1 MTAQPTPV
9 RSEIIPVA
17 MRDGVKLSV
26 HVHRPDA
33 PGRFAVL
40 LSYTPYNKGPLNP
53 DGARSLVEHG
63 YAVVSFDIR
72 GTGNSEGSND
82 SIYSDP
88 ERQDG
93 YDMVEWAAAQPWS
106 SGRVGMWGIS
116 FGAVVALQMAR
127 AAPPHLAAII
137 ARSGTDDPYTEWT
150 NPGGSPRPYMYMCY
164 SPIMTV
170 SNFSPPDPA
179 EVGDRWE
186 AIWAE
191 RLEHNVP
198 WGVAFIE
205 HLLDGPFWRD
215 RSLRGH
221 YERVRCP
228 VFVVDGWAD
237 WYFTPLLRIFA
248 NVSVPKRALIGPWS
262 HQWPDAAIPGPRIE
276 WQSEALRWFD
286 QWLKDTDTGVTRE
299 PPVTLFVSEHNPPAS
314 MRLMDR
320 GAFRC
325 ETEWPPARAVATP
338 FYLSAAGRLE
348 RAAPDD
354 PAADTGDRLDSDPR
368 AGLATGMHG
377 GGPFND
383 NWAMPLDQRLDEGVS
398 LVYST
403 DPLAESVDIIGQPR
417 VMLHVAASARNALY
431 AVKLCDVA
439 PDGASALITKGWLN
453 AAHRESHQEPT
464 YLEPGQPVRLEFDL
478 LACAHRV
485 ATGHRIRVMI
495 AGADFMNVWPM
506 PERTCS
512 TVFRSAA
519 RPSCITLPLAP
530 PRVPPLP
537 PPAIRLL
544 DSVPAAP
551 KPPDR
556 YVVTRDAINETQ
568 TLDYKVHYTPQW
580 FNEATVTVSARDP
593 ARAVIRASS
602 ERSHTCAGQSIQVA
616 ATCVTESDATEFRHT
631 VDLTVTVDGRPRFAR
646 SWSRTV
652 PRQFM

>member
-1 MTAQPTPV
+1 MAGQPTPLK
-9 RSEIIPVA
+9 SEILHVA

-33 PGRFAVL
+33 LGRFPVL
-40 LSYTPYNKGPLNP
+40 LSYTPYNKGPLRP
-53 DGARSLVEHG
+53 DGALALVERG

-72 GTGNSEGSND
+72 GTGNSEGWND
-82 SIYSDP
+82 SIYSEP

-186 AIWAE
+186 AIWAD
-191 RLEHNVP
+191 RLQSNVP
-198 WGVAFIE
+198 WGIAFIE

-221 YERVRCP
+221 YDRVRCP

-237 WYFTPLLRIFA
+237 WYFTPLLRIFSSL
-248 NVSVPKRALIGPWS
+248 SVPKRALIGPWS

-286 QWLKDTDTGVTRE
+286 QWLKDVDTGVTRE

-320 GAFRC
+320 GSFRC
-325 ETEWPPARAVATP
+325 ETEWPPARAEATP
-338 FYLSAAGRLE
+338 FYLRAAGRLE
-348 RAAPDD
+348 RAAPDE
-354 PAADTGDRLDSDPR
+354 AAPDTGDRLDADPR
-368 AGLATGMHG
+368 AGLATGLHG

-403 DPLAESVDIIGQPR
+403 EPLAGDEEIIGQPR
-417 VMLHVAASARNALY
+417 VSLHVASSARNALY

-439 PDGASALITKGWLN
+439 PDGTSALITKGWLN
-453 AAHRESHQEPT
+453 AAHRDSHREPAA
-464 YLEPGQPVRLEFDL
+464 LEPGRPVRLEFDL

-485 ATGHRIRVMI
+485 AAGHRIRVMI

-506 PERTCS
+506 PERVRS
-512 TVFRSAA
+512 TIFRSAA

-530 PRVPPLP
+530 PRTPPLP
-537 PPAIRLL
+537 PPAIRPL
-544 DSVPAAP
+544 DSVPTVPEAP
-551 KPPDR
+551 QHFTI
-556 YVVTRDAINETQ
+556 TRDVVNETQ
-568 TLDYKVHYTPQW
+568 TLSYKVHYTPQW
-580 FNEATVTVSARDP
+580 FNEATVTVSAREP
-593 ARAVIRASS
+593 ARAVIRGTS
-602 ERSHTCAGQSIQVA
+602 ERRHTCAGKDIRVA
-616 ATCVTESDATEFRHT
+616 ATCVTESDANEFRHT
-631 VDLTVTVDGRPRFAR
+631 VDLTVTINGRPHFAR

-652 PRQFM
+652 PREFM